1 MNAWRTEI
9 CIATWDTCLF
19 LRMAIWA
26 LAFSL
31 LDTYRSEVD
40 FAGMRK

>member
-1 MNAWRTEI
+1 
-9 CIATWDTCLF
+9 
-19 LRMAIWA
+19 MAIWA